1 MTFDKFTIKAQEAVQ
16 KAVNTAQRSGQQSIE
31 PVHLL
36 KGLMNKAKDV
46 TNFLFQK
53 LGVNAMQI
61 ETVVDR
67 EISRLPRVQ
76 GGQPYLSNESNSV
89 LQKAVD
95 ISQKM
100 GDEFISVEPV
110 MLALL
115 EVNSTASR
123 IMKDAGCTEKEM
135 RAAINELRQ
144 GQKVQSQSAD
154 ENYQSLENM
163 PRTWLRRHVRANSTL

>member
-1 MTFDKFTIKAQEAVQ
+1 
-16 KAVNTAQRSGQQSIE
+16 
-31 PVHLL
+31 
-36 KGLMNKAKDV
+36 
-46 TNFLFQK
+46 
-53 LGVNAMQI
+53 
-61 ETVVDR
+61 
-67 EISRLPRVQ
+67 
-76 GGQPYLSNESNSV
+76 
-89 LQKAVD
+89 
-95 ISQKM
+95 
-100 GDEFISVEPV
+100 